1 MAFPE
6 SGIFSGVSTSITD
19 VNCHLTL
26 TKGKKNL
33 ITKAFQCKNISQDP
47 GLVCICIL
55 FVIHKCRTEVND
67 SSIDFAI
74 YIEDKWQDLIR

>member
-26 TKGKKNL
+26 TKGKKTLLLRLFNVR
-33 ITKAFQCKNISQDP
+33 T
-47 GLVCICIL
+47 LVKI
-55 FVIHKCRTEVND
+55 
-67 SSIDFAI
+67 
-74 YIEDKWQDLIR
+74 QDLSVFVYYL